1 MNFLVTS
8 RGDSWTLLFVL
19 VVQLQVILRGRASP
33 IFSGNF
39 LDTVLQ
45 IEESAF
51 PQLIKSEYNAPYA
64 SVGTNSMID
73 LDCESDSSFLR
84 ITKRMV
90 DSISFVPNVNL
101 ASNLEDSLV
110 DEALF
115 QGWKFEMKEGIETEA
130 EAAVA
135 TTKSSRTSEKR
146 NKPRNRKRRFNDQV
160 QIFFIPPL
168 DEGDS
173 EKLFYSEEE
182 ISNFRHEAFLE
193 ECGLSAEDFTHE

>member
-1 MNFLVTS
+1 
-8 RGDSWTLLFVL
+8 
-19 VVQLQVILRGRASP
+19 
-33 IFSGNF
+33 
-39 LDTVLQ
+39 
-45 IEESAF
+45 
-51 PQLIKSEYNAPYA
+51 
-64 SVGTNSMID
+64 MID

-193 ECGLSAEDFTHE
+193 ECGLSAEDFTHNE